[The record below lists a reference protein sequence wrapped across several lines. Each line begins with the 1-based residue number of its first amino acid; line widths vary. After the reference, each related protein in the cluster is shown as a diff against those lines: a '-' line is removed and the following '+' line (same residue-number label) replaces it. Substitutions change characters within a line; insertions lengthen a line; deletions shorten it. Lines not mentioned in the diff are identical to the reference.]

1 MAKREITKK
10 LQTKRVKS
18 PKDFLPAKEESFI
31 IETSV
36 GDVEL
41 AAFRLT
47 FGDLVEISEVGEEEK
62 MVKIALSHVTDDTRE
77 TLNKVPLEE
86 LTEVFELWSEAS
98 RVDLGESGA

>member
-1 MAKREITKK
+1 MAKKDITKK

-18 PKDFLPAKEESFI
+18 PQDFLPAKEESFV

-41 AAFRLT
+41 SAFRLT
-47 FGDLVEISEVGEEEK
+47 FGDMVELSEISEEEK
-62 MVKIALSHVTDDTRE
+62 MIKIILSHVTDDTRE

-86 LTEVFELWSEAS
+86 LGDVFEIWSEAS
-98 RVDLGESGA
+98 KVDLGESGA